1 MLTSRVH
8 PFLLN
13 PVDKIPRSHTL
24 FWFGLSLG
32 VAFLFAVPALQQAFS
47 GDYVV
52 QDDARQHV
60 FWMMRFRD
68 PELFQGNL
76 YADYFQAVAP
86 WGYTTF
92 YRVFAM
98 LGLDPMLLNKLLPPI
113 LAMVATGFCFG
124 TVLQILPIPLA
135 GFLASFLLNQ
145 TWWMKDDIISGT
157 PVAFVYPIFLAFLYF
172 LLKRS
177 LLPCLAAIALQ
188 GLFYPQVLFIICGIL
203 LMRLLCWD
211 GKFPRLTRD
220 RWHYKVAIAGLCVA
234 FAVLL
239 PYALRN
245 HGFGPTVTGAVALTI
260 PTFWEDKWSEFYI
273 PVNQVEYYL
282 RYWLCGR
289 RAGMMP
295 QEWCTVEYGALNWLS
310 PDQSDPTAPPIFLS
324 RVRFGL
330 PQVLFGLLLPLVLRL
345 RRQLPLGYQVR
356 DQVWVLLQTILVSIG
371 LFFLAHAVL
380 FKLHLPNRYTEHTFR
395 TVAAIAAGITL
406 TLLFD
411 ALLRLGSA
419 DPVQAAQEPMSLQS
433 SAYPAAAIAPKPLA
447 LALCGVLV
455 AGLLTY
461 PLFLRIKEMPFP
473 ITDYVVGTASPALYE
488 FFAQQPKQIQIASI
502 APDVNNL
509 PSFTGR
515 SIVVGGKGYAIPY
528 HLGYYNEIVQRSK
541 DLIFAQY
548 SPNLADVRQFI
559 QTYRVDFWLL
569 ERSAFKSNYFKR
581 NPFLL
586 EYNWMLGDLPTKIE
600 NGSPP
605 ALMTIPNRC
614 IAYQDPQFYVLK
626 AKCVQKFAENRG

>member
-13 PVDKIPRSHTL
+13 PVDKAPRSQTL
-24 FWFGLSLG
+24 FWLGLSLA

-47 GDYVV
+47 SDYVV

-68 PELFQGNL
+68 PALFKGNL

-92 YRVFAM
+92 YRLFAT
-98 LGLDPMLLNKLLPPI
+98 LGLDPMLLNKLLPPL

-135 GFLASFLLNQ
+135 GFLAALLLNQ

-188 GLFYPQVLFIICGIL
+188 GLFYPQVLFIICAIL
-203 LMRLLCWD
+203 LIRLLCWD
-211 GKFPRLTRD
+211 GRLPRLTRD
-220 RWHYKVAIAGLCVA
+220 RWHYKIAIAGLSVA
-234 FAVLL
+234 FVVLL

-245 HGFGPTVTGAVALTI
+245 HGFGPTVSGVTALTM

-273 PVNQVEYYL
+273 PDQIEYFL

-295 QEWCTVEYGALNWLS
+295 QEWCTVDYGALNLLS
-310 PDQSDPTAPPIFLS
+310 PDRNDPTAAPIFLS

-330 PQVLFGLLLPLVLRL
+330 PQVLFGLLLPVVLRL
-345 RRQLPLGYQVR
+345 QRRFPLGQQVTA
-356 DQVWVLLQTILVSIG
+356 QVWVLLQTLVVSIG
-371 LFFLAHAVL
+371 LFFLAHLVL

-395 TVAAIAAGITL
+395 TIAAIAAGITL
-406 TLLFD
+406 TILID

-419 DPVQAAQEPMSLQS
+419 NSATVASATPSPLQRS
-433 SAYPAAAIAPKPLA
+433 HLSANAPKPLP
-447 LALCGVLV
+447 LALCGLLV

-461 PLFLRIKEMPFP
+461 PLFLRIKEAPFP
-473 ITDYVVGTASPALYE
+473 ITDYVVGKASPALYE
-488 FFAQQPKQIQIASI
+488 FFAQQPKQTQIASI
-502 APDVNNL
+502 APEVNNL

-528 HLGYYNEIVQRSK
+528 HLGYYNEIVQRTQE
-541 DLIFAQY
+541 LISAQY
-548 SPNLADVRQFI
+548 SPNLADVQKFI
-559 QTYRVDFWLL
+559 QKYQVDFWLL
-569 ERSAFKSNYFKR
+569 ERSAFKSVYFKR

-586 EYNWMLGDLPTKIE
+586 EYDWMLGSLPAQIAG
-600 NGSPP
+600 GSQP
-605 ALMTIPNRC
+605 ALAKIPKRC
-614 IAYQDPQFYVLK
+614 TAYQDEQFTVLK
-626 AKCVQKFAENRG
+626 ANCVQKFAKSRG